1 MALGELAEQGVH
13 PPEQMPFFVAW
24 TDGIG
29 KPGFVE
35 SFVEHHHM
43 LRRSWSPESW
53 GLNLGVFCQGE
64 PLGTQSMRG
73 KEFGRSRVVDTGSWL
88 GQRHQRQG
96 FGTEMRAA
104 ILGLAFD
111 GLGAAA
117 ATSGWLEGNAA
128 SRRVSERL
136 GYEEVGE
143 GVASPRGIPVTE
155 HRMRLEREV
164 WERRAWP
171 AVELAG
177 LEPCL
182 PLFGL

>member
-1 MALGELAEQGVH
+1 
-13 PPEQMPFFVAW
+13 MPFFVAW

-35 SFVEHHHM
+35 SFVEHHRM
-43 LRRSWSPESW
+43 LRRTWSQESW
-53 GLNLGVFCQGE
+53 GLNLGVFRCGE

-73 KEFGRSRVVDTGSWL
+73 NEFAQSRIVDTGSWL
-88 GQRHQRQG
+88 GRRHQRQG
-96 FGTEMRAA
+96 FGTEMRSA

-111 GLGAAA
+111 GLGAVA
-117 ATSGWLEGNAA
+117 ATSGWLEGNVA

-136 GYEEVGE
+136 GYAEVGE
-143 GVASPRGIPVTE
+143 GVASPRGVPVTE
-155 HRMRLEREV
+155 HRMRLERMV
-164 WERRAWP
+164 WEQRVPA
-171 AVELAG
+171 AVELVG